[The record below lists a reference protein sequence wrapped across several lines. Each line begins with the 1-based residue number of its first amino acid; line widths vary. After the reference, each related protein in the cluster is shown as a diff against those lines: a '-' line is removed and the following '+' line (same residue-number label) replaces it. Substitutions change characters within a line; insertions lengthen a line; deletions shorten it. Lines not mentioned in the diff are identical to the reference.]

1 MKMIGTRDL
10 SAKQNKLDLERET
23 LLIFSHMQAQSIQE
37 EWGHVP
43 LISKATGVD
52 FPKPIRLTSH
62 HHTHTSVPDMELQ
75 DLCMDDFCSG

>member
-10 SAKQNKLDLERET
+10 SAKQNKLDLKRET

-43 LISKATGVD
+43 LISKATPVG
-52 FPKPIRLTSH
+52 FPEPIRAHTTSLY
-62 HHTHTSVPDMELQ
+62 THFHARHGTTGLVY
-75 DLCMDDFCSG
+75 G